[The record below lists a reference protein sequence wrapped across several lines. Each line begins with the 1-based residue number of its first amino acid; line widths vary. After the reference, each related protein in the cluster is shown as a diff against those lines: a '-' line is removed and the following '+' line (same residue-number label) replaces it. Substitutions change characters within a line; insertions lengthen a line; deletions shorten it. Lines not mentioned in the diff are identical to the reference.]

1 MKKNLYKYVLA
12 ISLVLLAPLVSALEI
27 EVNGKVVKSVSY
39 SELQE
44 IARQRPLSGGLKASV
59 VLEELLPVCSSLNE
73 ITVTPE
79 SGNSTTIRSYGE
91 VLPLYQSYLLFEE
104 KGSINFFF
112 FF

>member
-59 VLEELLPVCSSLNE
+59 VLDALLTICSSLKE
-73 ITVTPE
+73 ITVAPQDRLTH
-79 SGNSTTIRSYGE
+79 SRRSYGE
-91 VLPLYQSYLLFEE
+91 VLPLYQSY
-104 KGSINFFF
+104 
-112 FF
+112 